1 MFNMLHSIHMCHS
14 LPQQAMYH
22 VDSSRLFTLI
32 NNDDDNDKADLV
44 LSLLQDALQVLGQF
58 KTVYLH
64 YKARVSVLAY
74 MA

>member
-1 MFNMLHSIHMCHS
+1 
-14 LPQQAMYH
+14 MYH

-32 NNDDDNDKADLV
+32 NDDDDDKADLV